1 MWFVYVFTIFFFFT
15 FTTAANAH
23 ISFFFFSPKISLLLQ
38 LLLLFFRY
46 IFSLST
52 FGSQCW
58 SIVGRVDMPLNAM
71 MRTCEKM
78 FMKIIQI
85 IGRNSFLPFVL
96 LAKKLASP
104 DVYERTVYKINAKW
118 ICLDG
123 RKSAC
128 RKVRLTIK
136 KNIGN
141 YIYFYYT
148 WRMQWPM
155 KQNVC
160 NAIVGTSWCALALMY
175 AGFSFSFVQLFT
187 FIIISISFL
196 FYTLQFFVIFCFS
209 IVKMCVRLSVAVL
222 LLLVLRL

>member
-1 MWFVYVFTIFFFFT
+1 MVRLRFHYLFLFHIYNRCKCSYFFLL
-15 FTTAANAH
+15 
-23 ISFFFFSPKISLLLQ
+23 FSPKISLLLLQ

-104 DVYERTVYKINAKW
+104 DVYERSVYKINAKW

-136 KNIGN
+136 KYIGN

-155 KQNVC
+155 
-160 NAIVGTSWCALALMY
+160 
-175 AGFSFSFVQLFT
+175 
-187 FIIISISFL
+187 
-196 FYTLQFFVIFCFS
+196 
-209 IVKMCVRLSVAVL
+209 
-222 LLLVLRL
+222 

>member
-1 MWFVYVFTIFFFFT
+1 MLIFLS
-15 FTTAANAH
+15 
-23 ISFFFFSPKISLLLQ
+23 SFFSEVIAAAAVVVVVFPLHFFSLYIWYSMLIYRWSCRYAIECYDAHMWKNVYEDHSDNWSQFILAVRSL
-38 LLLLFFRY
+38 
-46 IFSLST
+46 T
-52 FGSQCW
+52 
-58 SIVGRVDMPLNAM
+58 
-71 MRTCEKM
+71 
-78 FMKIIQI
+78 
-85 IGRNSFLPFVL
+85 
-96 LAKKLASP
+96 AKKLASP
-104 DVYERTVYKINAKW
+104 DVYERTAYKINAKW

-128 RKVRLTIK
+128 GKVRLTIK

-175 AGFSFSFVQLFT
+175 TGFLFSFVQLFT

-209 IVKMCVRLSVAVL
+209 IVQMCVRRSVAVL